1 MLFTWRSNSVLIGG
15 LVVAKCEQQSL
26 DGPDENPSQ
35 AKVEYHVEHD
45 DFNCGG
51 GENAPWLEKKQI
63 ISRPLT
69 CNLMLSSSGFIVTW
83 RL

>member
-1 MLFTWRSNSVLIGG
+1 MMLFTWRSNSVLIGG

-51 GENAPWLEKKQI
+51 GEEGEKCTMVRKKTNKQI
-63 ISRPLT
+63 ISRV
-69 CNLMLSSSGFIVTW
+69 I
-83 RL
+83 